1 MIHKIQRKLKKTI
14 YSLDIFKYENNVLRI
29 KGWMF
34 SKDSV
39 LEDVTLVLKG
49 KKQAWT
55 VMAETQVERI
65 DVYNHFN
72 KNKYAL
78 RSGFYAVILVK
89 GLEKG
94 TVWLEYT
101 KDGKRDNLYLGTLRG
116 KKDKQIAVKPHA
128 ETIEYL
134 NLSEFEKNNLCVY
147 QPFDYDDTVID
158 VIIPIYNGYEYLD
171 TLFASVRKTK
181 MKYRLILV
189 HDCSPDKRVK
199 EYLEEYMK
207 NYPDTIL
214 LENEKNLGFVKSVNR
229 GLEYSTNH
237 VALVNTDVEVPDMWL
252 ERLMAPILKEDS
264 MVASTTPYTNAGT
277 ICSFPELGEDQALYL
292 GLDLETIDHEFMKIK
307 PRYTEMPTGVGFCM
321 GMNRKALDV
330 VGLLDAEN
338 FGKGYC
344 EENDWCQRAVTH
356 NMVNVQVENLYVY
369 HKHGGSFLSEDKIR
383 YIEENSKKLKQKH
396 PLYYQE
402 TAYFFD
408 VDPNK
413 DIRKYVQ
420 WKLMLKHQQAM
431 TIVFNHNLGGGA
443 TSYLERKEQEIINS
457 GEMFCLVRCNYDI
470 GRTEIICKYRECCV
484 KFMAHNLKEV
494 VTIIESLKP
503 NKIIVNEFVSYP
515 QLYDILHFLSDY
527 RMSHEVKLVF
537 LVHDFYLVCP
547 TVNLLN
553 VHGEYCGVPCIESC
567 EKCVKDN
574 SELKYLEF
582 SSVQEWR
589 QEWNAFIQN
598 CDEVIAFS
606 EDSKNIVEKA
616 YGKLGNMRVIP
627 HEIDYLPVIKKQYK
641 HTKTLNIGLLGTLVK
656 HKGAEIV
663 KRTVKYIED
672 YNLDINI
679 VLIGQS
685 GINIKSKHFK
695 ETGWYSRDM
704 IPRLIFKND
713 IDVFWIASI
722 WPETF
727 SYTTEEIMTMQ
738 FPIMSFDLGAPA
750 ERIKRYEKGA
760 ISSSMNPEEI
770 VSTAQKLYEENKVP
784 YMCRK
789 ILFVVEEVTFSS
801 RYRVE
806 HLREQLLYQGV
817 TSECMT
823 IKEALKEKISEY
835 ECVVVYRSSVPRQI
849 RHLVSIAH
857 KSAKKVYYDIDDF
870 LFDYD
875 KISELGFW
883 KLETYQN
890 FPAYCNNIRQAML
903 QCDGYLTS
911 TNALAEQITRSM
923 KTDKVYINRNVAS
936 AEMAIISLFEKNHV
950 KKDKDKIILGYF
962 SGTKTHDKD
971 FELIKYVL
979 LKMLEKHSNVYLK
992 IGGQIN
998 LPKEFNMF
1006 TKRVETFEFVSWK
1019 QLPKL
1024 IASVDVNLMPLENG
1038 LFHECK
1044 SENKWQEAALVG
1056 VPTIA
1061 SFNSELALAFSD
1073 GKEGYLCKDCKE
1085 WEEKLEKMVV
1095 DAKLRN
1101 ELADNAH
1108 KKVMRE
1114 YITYT
1119 RDISDIIERLCE
1131 NSK

>member
-1 MIHKIQRKLKKTI
+1 MIQKIQRKLKQII
-14 YSLDIFKYENNVLRI
+14 YSVDIFKYENSVLRI

-34 SKDSV
+34 SQDSS
-39 LEDVTLVLKG
+39 LENVTLVLKN
-49 KKQAWT
+49 KQRVWNM
-55 VMAETQVERI
+55 MAETQVERI

-78 RSGFYAVILVK
+78 RSGFYAVMLVK

-101 KDGKRDNLYLGTLRG
+101 KNGKRDSLYLGTLRG
-116 KKDKQIAVKPHA
+116 KKDKQITVKPHS
-128 ETIEYL
+128 ETVEYL
-134 NLSEFEKNNLCVY
+134 SLSEFEKNNLCVY
-147 QPFDYDDTVID
+147 QPLNSDDTVID

-171 TLFASVRKTK
+171 ALFTSVRKTK
-181 MKYRLILV
+181 MKYRLILI

-199 EYLEEYMK
+199 EYLEEYLK

-229 GLEYSTNH
+229 GLEYSSNH

-264 MVASTTPYTNAGT
+264 VVASTTPYTNAGT
-277 ICSFPELGEDQALYL
+277 ICSFPKLGVDNALYL
-292 GLDLETIDHEFMKIK
+292 GLDLETIDHEFKKIK

-321 GMNRKALDV
+321 GMNRKALDI

-344 EENDWCQRAVTH
+344 EENDWCQRAVKH

-383 YIEENSKKLKQKH
+383 YIEENSKKLKKKH

-402 TAYFFD
+402 VAYFFE

-413 DIRKYVQ
+413 DIRKYVE
-420 WKLMLKHQQAM
+420 WKLMLKRQQTM
-431 TIVFNHNLGGGA
+431 TLVFNHNLGGGA

-457 GEMFCLVRCNYDI
+457 GEMFCLIRCNYDI
-470 GRTEIICKYRECCV
+470 GRTEIICKYQECSV
-484 KFMAHNLKEV
+484 KFRAHNLKEV
-494 VTIIESLKP
+494 VAIIECLKP

-515 QLYDILHFLSDY
+515 QLYDILHFLGDY
-527 RMSHEVKLVF
+527 RKNHEAKLVF

-553 VHGEYCGVPCIESC
+553 VHGEYCGVPCTENC
-567 EKCVKDN
+567 ENCVKEN

-582 SSVQEWR
+582 SSMQEWR
-589 QEWNAFIQN
+589 QEWGTFIRN

-616 YGKLGNMRVIP
+616 YGKLENMQVIP

-663 KRTVKYIED
+663 KRTVEYIEEHD
-672 YNLDINI
+672 LDINI
-679 VLIGQS
+679 ILIGQC
-685 GINIKSKHFK
+685 GTTIKSKHFK

-704 IPRLIFKND
+704 IPRLIFEND

-750 ERIKRYEKGA
+750 ERIKKYEKGA
-760 ISSSMNPEEI
+760 ISPSMNPED
-770 VSTAQKLYEENKVP
+770 VVLTAQKLFEKNKVP
-784 YMCRK
+784 FMCKK
-789 ILFVVEEVTFSS
+789 ILFIVEEVTFSS

-806 HLREQLLYQGV
+806 HLREQLLYRGI

-823 IKEALKEKISEY
+823 AKEALKTNINQY
-835 ECVVVYRSSVPRQI
+835 ESIVIYRSAMPAQVKR
-849 RHLVSIAH
+849 LVTLAH
-857 KSAKKVYYDIDDF
+857 KFAKKVYYDIDDLIF
-870 LFDYD
+870 EYD
-875 KISELGFW
+875 KISGLDF
-883 KLETYQN
+883 LQN
-890 FPAYCNNIRQAML
+890 DEYRDFHAYCDDIKRSML

-911 TNALAEQITRSM
+911 TNALAEQIADSM
-923 KTDKVYINRNVAS
+923 KSDKVYINRNVAS
-936 AEMAIISLFEKNHV
+936 AEMAIISLSEKKHV
-950 KKDKDKIILGYF
+950 KRDSKKIVLGYF

-971 FELIKYVL
+971 FELIRNVL
-979 LKMLEKHSNVYLK
+979 LQIMEKHSNVCLR
-992 IGGQIN
+992 IGGQIT
-998 LPKEFNMF
+998 LSKEFDPF
-1006 TKRVETFEFVSWK
+1006 IKRIDTFEFVSWK

-1024 IASVDVNLMPLENG
+1024 VASVDINLMPLENE
-1038 LFHECK
+1038 LFHVCK

-1061 SFNSELALAFSD
+1061 SYNSELALAFSD

-1085 WEEKLEKMVV
+1085 WEEKLEKLVV
-1095 DAKLRN
+1095 DEKLRD
-1101 ELADNAH
+1101 ELANNAH
-1108 KKVMRE
+1108 EKVMRE

-1119 RDISDIIERLCE
+1119 REISSIIERLCE
-1131 NSK
+1131 DSK